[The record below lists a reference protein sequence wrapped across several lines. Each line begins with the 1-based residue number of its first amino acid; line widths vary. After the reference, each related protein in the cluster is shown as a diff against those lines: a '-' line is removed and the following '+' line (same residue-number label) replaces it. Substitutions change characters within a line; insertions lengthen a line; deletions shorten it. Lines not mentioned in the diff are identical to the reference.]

1 MNDLPKRTLGTQ
13 GLQVSALGLGCMG
26 MSEFYGEAD
35 ETESIATLERSLEL
49 GMTFWD
55 TSDLYGPHTNEI
67 LLGNFLQGRRD
78 QVVLATKFGI
88 VRDIVAQTRGLNG
101 RPEYV
106 QQACEA
112 SLKRLKTDHIDLYYL
127 HRLDPK
133 TPIEDTV
140 GAMAEL
146 VKQGK
151 VRYLGLSEVS
161 SATLRRAHAVHPISA
176 VQSEYSLWSR
186 DVEQSL
192 FPALLELNVGFV
204 PYSPLGRGFL
214 TGSIKT
220 PDDFA
225 ADDFRR
231 SQPRFMGDNFY
242 KNLELVAQVKTLA
255 QRKGCTPGQLALAWV
270 LAQNPNFAPIP
281 GTKRRSYLEENAG
294 ALAVNLN
301 SADLDSLEQIST
313 QVLGDRYADM
323 KLIQNS

>member
-1 MNDLPKRTLGTQ
+1 MQKRTLGTQ
-13 GLQVSALGLGCMG
+13 GLQVSAMGLGCMG
-26 MSEFYGEAD
+26 MSEFYGLAD

-49 GMTFWD
+49 GINFWD
-55 TSDLYGPHTNEI
+55 TSDMYGPHTNEI

-88 VRDIVAQTRGLNG
+88 TRDATPQTRMLNG

-112 SLKRLKTDHIDLYYL
+112 SLKRLNTDHIDLYYL
-127 HRLDPK
+127 HRLDPQ

-146 VKQGK
+146 VQQGK

-161 SATLRRAHAVHPISA
+161 SGTLRRAHAIHPISA

-186 DVEQSL
+186 DVEESL
-192 FPALLELNVGFV
+192 FPALLELDVGFV

-214 TGSIKT
+214 TGKFQT
-220 PDDFA
+220 PDDFGEG
-225 ADDFRR
+225 DYRGT
-231 SQPRFMGDNFY
+231 QPRLTGENFY

-255 QRKGCTPGQLALAWV
+255 QSKGCTPGQLALAWV

-301 SADLDSLEQIST
+301 SADLKSLEGLSA
-313 QVLGDRYADM
+313 QVLGERYPEM
-323 KLIQNS
+323 GMYLIWNS

>member
-1 MNDLPKRTLGTQ
+1 MQQRTLGTQ
-13 GLQVSALGLGCMG
+13 GLQVSAMGLGCMG

-35 ETESIATLERSLEL
+35 ETESIATLEKALEL
-49 GMTFWD
+49 GINFWD
-55 TSDLYGPHTNEI
+55 TSDMYGPHTNEI
-67 LLGNFLQGRRD
+67 LLGNFLQGRRE

-88 VRDIVAQTRGLNG
+88 NRDATAQTRVLNG

-106 QQACEA
+106 QSACEA

-127 HRLDPK
+127 HRLDPQ

-192 FPALLELNVGFV
+192 FPALLELNIGFV

-225 ADDFRR
+225 PDDFRR

-255 QRKGCTPGQLALAWV
+255 QSKSCTPGQLALAWV
-270 LAQNPNFAPIP
+270 LAQNPNFSPIP
-281 GTKRRSYLEENAG
+281 GTKRRSYLEENVG
-294 ALAVNLN
+294 AMTVNLDH
-301 SADLDSLEQIST
+301 ADLESLERIFA
-313 QVLGDRYADM
+313 QVLGERYGELSM
-323 KLIQNS
+323 KMIQNS